1 METSETAEKTSMAP
15 LTEMS
20 LEISVKEGARDTV
33 GQVTSRVHGVP
44 NPEEVAIHGTMDGT
58 DPYR

>member
-1 METSETAEKTSMAP
+1 MVP
-15 LTEMS
+15 LTKMS

>member
-1 METSETAEKTSMAP
+1 MEITF
-15 LTEMS
+15 
-20 LEISVKEGARDTV
+20 EITVEVSVKVGARDTV

-44 NPEEVAIHGTMDGT
+44 NPEEVAIHGTMDAT